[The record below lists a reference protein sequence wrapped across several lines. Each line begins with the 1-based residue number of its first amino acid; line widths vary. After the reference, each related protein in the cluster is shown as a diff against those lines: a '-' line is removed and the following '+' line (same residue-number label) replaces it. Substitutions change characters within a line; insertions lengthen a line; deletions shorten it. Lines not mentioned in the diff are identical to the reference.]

1 MNCII
6 PFTKDIKFKTNIAE
20 ILSISLEHDF
30 TANPEEVLG
39 NFTISGDY
47 KSHEVSVNKDHFE
60 YVLPFSVNMTTK
72 IDEESVNFEV
82 EDFTYEIIDNDI
94 LRVNIEYSINAS
106 EIKEE
111 PKEEELFKRVE
122 EPELDKILE
131 EIETDREE
139 PKEEVKEEQ
148 KDEERDITDE
158 AKNTILDSIN
168 NTDDA
173 YVTYHI
179 HEMKETDTI
188 ESICI
193 KYNTS
198 KNIIGDYNDIE
209 NLVIGDKIIIPEVN
223 E

>member
-39 NFTISGDY
+39 NFIISGDY
-47 KSHEVSVNKDHFE
+47 KTHEVSVNKEHFE
-60 YVLPFSVNMTTK
+60 YVLPFSVNMTSK
-72 IDEESVNFEV
+72 INEESVNFEV
-82 EDFTYEIIDNDI
+82 EDFTYEVIDSDT
-94 LRVNIEYSINAS
+94 LRVNIEYSINA
-106 EIKEE
+106 EEVKDEVKEE
-111 PKEEELFKRVE
+111 DLFKRVE
-122 EPELDKILE
+122 EPELDKILD
-131 EIETDREE
+131 EIEANREE
-139 PKEEVKEEQ
+139 CV
-148 KDEERDITDE
+148 DVSERDIADD

-173 YVTYHI
+173 YITYHI

-198 KNIIGDYNDIE
+198 KNIIEDYNDIS
-209 NLVIGDKIIIPEVN
+209 NLSLGDKVIIPEVN

>member
-139 PKEEVKEEQ
+139 PKEEVKEVKE
-148 KDEERDITDE
+148 DEERDITDE

-168 NTDDA
+168 NTEDA

>member
-20 ILSISLEHDF
+20 ILSISLENDF

>member
-47 KSHEVSVNKDHFE
+47 KSHEVSVNKEHFE
-60 YVLPFSVNMTTK
+60 YVLPFSVNMTSK
-72 IDEESVNFEV
+72 INEESVNFEV
-82 EDFTYEIIDNDI
+82 EDFTYEVIDNDT
-94 LRVNIEYSINAS
+94 LRVNIEYIINA
-106 EIKEE
+106 EEVKEE
-111 PKEEELFKRVE
+111 ETEEELFKRVE
-122 EPELDKILE
+122 EPELDKILD
-131 EIETDREE
+131 EIESNREE
-139 PKEEVKEEQ
+139 PEVKE
-148 KDEERDITDE
+148 KDEERDIEDE
-158 AKNTILDSIN
+158 TKNTILDSIN
-168 NTDDA
+168 TKDDA

-198 KNIIGDYNDIE
+198 KNIIGDYNDIS
-209 NLVIGDKIIIPEVN
+209 NLSLGDKIIIPEVN

>member
-1 MNCII
+1 
-6 PFTKDIKFKTNIAE
+6 
-20 ILSISLEHDF
+20 
-30 TANPEEVLG
+30 
-39 NFTISGDY
+39 
-47 KSHEVSVNKDHFE
+47 
-60 YVLPFSVNMTTK
+60 MTSK
-72 IDEESVNFEV
+72 INEESVNFEV
-82 EDFTYEIIDNDI
+82 EDFTYEVIDNDT
-94 LRVNIEYSINAS
+94 LRVNIEYSINA
-106 EIKEE
+106 EEVKEE
-111 PKEEELFKRVE
+111 ETEEELFKRVE
-122 EPELDKILE
+122 EPELDKILD
-131 EIETDREE
+131 EIESNRVTD
-139 PKEEVKEEQ
+139 EVNE

-168 NTDDA
+168 TKDDA

>member
-139 PKEEVKEEQ
+139 PKEEVKEVKE
-148 KDEERDITDE
+148 DEERDITDE

>member
-20 ILSISLEHDF
+20 ILSISLENDF

-39 NFTISGDY
+39 NFTISGEY

>member
-139 PKEEVKEEQ
+139 PKEEVKEVKE
-148 KDEERDITDE
+148 DEERDITDE

-168 NTDDA
+168 NTNDA

>member
-1 MNCII
+1 
-6 PFTKDIKFKTNIAE
+6 
-20 ILSISLEHDF
+20 
-30 TANPEEVLG
+30 
-39 NFTISGDY
+39 
-47 KSHEVSVNKDHFE
+47 
-60 YVLPFSVNMTTK
+60 MTTK

>member
-82 EDFTYEIIDNDI
+82 EDFTYEIIDNDT

-139 PKEEVKEEQ
+139 PKEEVKEVKE
-148 KDEERDITDE
+148 DELRDITDE

>member
-39 NFTISGDY
+39 NFIISGDY
-47 KSHEVSVNKDHFE
+47 KTHEVS
-60 YVLPFSVNMTTK
+60 
-72 IDEESVNFEV
+72 
-82 EDFTYEIIDNDI
+82 
-94 LRVNIEYSINAS
+94 VNIEYSINA
-106 EIKEE
+106 EEVKEE
-111 PKEEELFKRVE
+111 VKEEDLFKRVE
-122 EPELDKILE
+122 EPELDKILD
-131 EIETDREE
+131 EIEADREE
-139 PKEEVKEEQ
+139 SV
-148 KDEERDITDE
+148 DVSERDIADD

-173 YVTYHI
+173 YITYHL

-188 ESICI
+188 DSICI

-198 KNIIGDYNDIE
+198 KNIIEDYNDIS
-209 NLVIGDKIIIPEVN
+209 NLSLGDKVIIPEVN

>member
-47 KSHEVSVNKDHFE
+47 KSHEVSVNKEHFE
-60 YVLPFSVNMTTK
+60 YVLPFSVNMTNK
-72 IDEESVNFEV
+72 INEESVNFEV
-82 EDFTYEIIDNDI
+82 EDFTYEVIDSDT
-94 LRVNIEYSINAS
+94 LRVNIEYSINAE

-111 PKEEELFKRVE
+111 VKEEELFKRVE
-122 EPELDKILE
+122 EPELDKILD
-131 EIETDREE
+131 EIESNREE
-139 PKEEVKEEQ
+139 PEEVKEKE
-148 KDEERDITDE
+148 EERDITDE
-158 AKNTILDSIN
+158 TKNTILDSIN
-168 NTDDA
+168 TKDDA

-198 KNIIGDYNDIE
+198 KNIIGDYNDIS
-209 NLVIGDKIIIPEVN
+209 NLSLGDKIIIPEVN